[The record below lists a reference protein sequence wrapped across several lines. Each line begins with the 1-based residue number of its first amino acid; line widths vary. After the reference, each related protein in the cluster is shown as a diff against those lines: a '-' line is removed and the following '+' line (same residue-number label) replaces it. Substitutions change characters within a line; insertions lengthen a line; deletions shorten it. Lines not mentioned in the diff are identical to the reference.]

1 MNDENLLYNPLDV
14 MDAKILI
21 IDDNLSNVLVLE
33 KMLLIIGY
41 NKKNII
47 KTIDSRNAVE
57 LFLEH
62 QPNLVLLDL
71 QMPFLDGFQV
81 LKQLNSLSK
90 GKFLAVIIITAQ
102 SESENHVKALS
113 LGARDFIEKPFDH
126 AVVAMRIK
134 NLLEMEKMHR
144 QIKDYT
150 LHLENKVLERTKEV
164 EEIQFDFIKRLLRAA
179 EFRDN
184 DTGMHIQRIGLYSKL
199 LAEKIGMS
207 PLYCD
212 LIEHASMM
220 HDIGKIAI
228 PDDIVL
234 KPGKLNSTE
243 WIKMREHAEKG
254 ASILNGSQY
263 KLLQLAEEIALTHH
277 EKWDGTGYPRGLK
290 GKEIPLSGRIT
301 AICDVFDALIS
312 KRPYKEAWSL
322 EEAIN
327 EIKRSS
333 GSHFDTRLVEVFVE
347 NIDEMISIFKNN
359 N

>member
-1 MNDENLLYNPLDV
+1 MNEENFKNKQLDI

-41 NKKNII
+41 DKKNIV

-57 LFLEH
+57 LFLKH
-62 QPNLVLLDL
+62 HPNLVLLDL
-71 QMPFLDGFQV
+71 QMPFLDGFEV
-81 LKQLNSLSK
+81 LGQLNSLSK
-90 GKFLAVIIITAQ
+90 GKFLPVIIITAQ
-102 SESENHVKALS
+102 SESENHIKALS

-126 AVVAMRIK
+126 AVVAMRIR

-150 LHLENKVLERTKEV
+150 LHLENKVIERTKEL

-207 PLYCD
+207 PLYCN

-234 KPGKLNSTE
+234 KPGKLDSME
-243 WIKMREHAEKG
+243 WTKMREHSEKG

-263 KLLQLAEEIALTHH
+263 KLLQLAEEVALTHH
-277 EKWDGTGYPRGLK
+277 EKWDGSGYPKGLK

-301 AICDVFDALIS
+301 AICDVFDALVS
-312 KRPYKEAWSL
+312 KRPYKEAWSIDD
-322 EEAIN
+322 AVK
-327 EIKRSS
+327 EIERKCGTMVLR
-333 GSHFDTRLVEVFVE
+333 
-347 NIDEMISIFKNN
+347 
-359 N
+359 